1 MAAVRRVGGKGKVVA
16 IDIEPRMIE
25 RVARRAQALSEN

>member
-1 MAAVRRVGGKGKVVA
+1 MAAAQRVGGKGKVVA

-25 RVARRAQALSEN
+25 RVARRARALSES